1 MASLQT
7 NVLIVGGDLAGLS
20 LAWQCQQRGID
31 YQWIKARARLGGR
44 VMSQAV
50 TRVSRTA
57 NRSQAAT
64 WKVRC
69 APPRLRCIKFE

>member
-7 NVLIVGGDLAGLS
+7 DVLIVGGSLAGLS
-20 LAWQCQQRGID
+20 LAWQCRQRGID
-31 YQWIKARARLGGR
+31 CQLVKARARLGGR

-50 TRVSRTA
+50 TRVSGTA

-69 APPRLRCIKFE
+69 APPRLRCIKLE